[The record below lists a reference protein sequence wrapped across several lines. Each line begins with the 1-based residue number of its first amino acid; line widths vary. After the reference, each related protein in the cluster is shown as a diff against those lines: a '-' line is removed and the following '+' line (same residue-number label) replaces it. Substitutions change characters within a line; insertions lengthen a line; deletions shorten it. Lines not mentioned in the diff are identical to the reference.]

1 MTHLLHDRTRSCARV
16 ATLPMADGRRRR
28 VVAHAATS
36 YNSLRSTQHVPQD
49 IEMIS
54 MHRAGGQRYVATAT
68 VAPRQQGYV
77 QYMDRRGGLHLV
89 PVMAAPPHVHTVM
102 AAPPHRQTVM
112 AAPPHVRPVIVTNS
126 QPATLHIKTLESGDG
141 NWTIKATK
149 RVAPKPPLSGV
160 FLKQDGAVAGS
171 VSTHSA
177 PHAEVAKSHGTA
189 ARAVYRPHTDTE
201 ESRSVAMRGMSRT
214 PFSASAHQLSRDPTA
229 IPDSPTARSVPR
241 DPVDIPDSLT
251 ARSAVFVTGRDRR
264 DYFTYDTVPRNFF
277 RQGKQREEDV
287 SGIANKYRED
297 KVSGIAKATVGMRK
311 VDDQMVATAKQPSGD
326 SRDAVYAG
334 EVICVK
340 VPLYDSRGLVGSS
353 QKGGYS
359 DEGSS
364 YDVFDDSTILGSSE
378 KGDYSGEGS
387 SFDRSTVVGSSYK
400 GSSLDVCDRSTVVG
414 SSYKGSS
421 LDVYDGS
428 TQEVGTATV
437 YSNGIDRSPRIAA
450 GTIRYDNCTDTF
462 TRSSSYVVRARV
474 CAIFFSCVEL

>member
-1 MTHLLHDRTRSCARV
+1 MLHDRTRSCARV

-68 VAPRQQGYV
+68 VAPQQQGYV

-112 AAPPHVRPVIVTNS
+112 AAPPHVRPVVVTNS
-126 QPATLHIKTLESGDG
+126 QPATLHKKTLESGDG

-149 RVAPKPPLSGV
+149 RVAPKPPLSAV

-177 PHAEVAKSHGTA
+177 PHAEVAKSNGTA
-189 ARAVYRPHTDTE
+189 ARAVYRPQTATG
-201 ESRSVAMRGMSRT
+201 ESRSVAMRGMSRA
-214 PFSASAHQLSRDPTA
+214 PFSASAHQLARDPA
-229 IPDSPTARSVPR
+229 VIPDSPSARSVPR
-241 DPVDIPDSLT
+241 DPVDIPDSPT

-277 RQGKQREEDV
+277 RQGKQREDV
-287 SGIANKYRED
+287 SGITNKYRED
-297 KVSGIAKATVGMRK
+297 NVSGIAKATVGMRK
-311 VDDQMVATAKQPSGD
+311 VDDHMVATAKQSSSD

-364 YDVFDDSTILGSSE
+364 FDVFDDSTILGSSE
-378 KGDYSGEGS
+378 KGGYSEEGS
-387 SFDRSTVVGSSYK
+387 SFDVCDRSTIVGSSYK
-400 GSSLDVCDRSTVVG
+400 GSSLDVFDRSTVIG

-421 LDVYDGS
+421 LDMCAGS

-437 YSNGIDRSPRIAA
+437 YSNGIDRSTHSAA
-450 GTIRYDNCTDTF
+450 GTIRYDN
-462 TRSSSYVVRARV
+462 
-474 CAIFFSCVEL
+474 

>member
-1 MTHLLHDRTRSCARV
+1 MTHLLHDRTRSCVRL

-54 MHRAGGQRYVATAT
+54 MHRSGGQRYVATAT

-89 PVMAAPPHVHTVM
+89 PVMAAPPH
-102 AAPPHRQTVM
+102 RQTVM
-112 AAPPHVRPVIVTNS
+112 AAPPHVQPVIVTNNI
-126 QPATLHIKTLESGDG
+126 PNKKALESGDG

-160 FLKQDGAVAGS
+160 FFKQEGAVAGS
-171 VSTHSA
+171 VGTRTTPAAGIATSN
-177 PHAEVAKSHGTA
+177 GTA
-189 ARAVYRPHTDTE
+189 ARAVYRPHTATG
-201 ESRSVAMRGMSRT
+201 ESRSVAMRGMSRA
-214 PFSASAHQLSRDPTA
+214 PFSASAHQLARDPTA

-241 DPVDIPDSLT
+241 DPVDIPDSPT

-287 SGIANKYRED
+287 SGIASKYRED
-297 KVSGIAKATVGMRK
+297 NVSGIAKATVGMRK
-311 VDDQMVATAKQPSGD
+311 VDDQIVVTAKQASGD

-340 VPLYDSRGLVGSS
+340 VPLYDSRGVVGSS

-359 DEGSS
+359 EEGSS
-364 YDVFDDSTILGSSE
+364 FDVFDDSTILGSSE
-378 KGDYSGEGS
+378 KGGDYSGEGS

-400 GSSLDVCDRSTVVG
+400 GSSLDFCDKSTVVG

-421 LDVYDGS
+421 LDVNDSS

-437 YSNGIDRSPRIAA
+437 YSNGIDRSTRIAA
-450 GTIRYDNCTDTF
+450 GTIRYDNCTETF

-474 CAIFFSCVEL
+474 CAIFFQLC